1 MPQRDTAPANA
12 MRGCKTERQSFVY
25 QQSRCLC
32 VFINGPPLFLP
43 VVFLRFSFLLL
54 HSACTWV
61 STKVNIAYRAS
72 WLEPITKRGEHTDE
86 KKGQYIFETSTS
98 ACIALP
104 FLIILLIFYYSVA
117 YKRRRLT
124 LLCNHRPAHKSVFIY
139 IRQWKIRLCVKRAIH
154 QKSGFTCVYVELH
167 KLKKQRKKN

>member
-25 QQSRCLC
+25 QQSRRLC

-72 WLEPITKRGEHTDE
+72 
-86 KKGQYIFETSTS
+86 
-98 ACIALP
+98 
-104 FLIILLIFYYSVA
+104 
-117 YKRRRLT
+117 
-124 LLCNHRPAHKSVFIY
+124 
-139 IRQWKIRLCVKRAIH
+139 
-154 QKSGFTCVYVELH
+154 
-167 KLKKQRKKN
+167 